1 MKVIQTITDRDQ
13 ALFEAG
19 IKFGSLYHQFVG
31 MPLSP
36 AGIEAA
42 ENAIEKSI
50 SAQPFVE
57 EIKVK
62 IDEKRVREEL
72 NDKFQYTE
80 LKGFMLDVKAVIRY
94 QTARVHVSLKFDE
107 KLDYPLM
114 KIDSIEE
121 DGF

>member
-62 IDEKRVREEL
+62 IDEKRAREEL

>member
-121 DGF
+121 DDF

>member
-1 MKVIQTITDRDQ
+1 MKAIQTITDRDQ

-121 DGF
+121 DDF

>member
-94 QTARVHVSLKFDE
+94 QTARVHISLKFDE

>member
-121 DGF
+121 DRF

>member
-72 NDKFQYTE
+72 NDNFQYTE